1 MDADS
6 STTKG
11 DTTSTRVTSLE
22 TAPKDDM
29 DDVVADAMEAAAGA
43 CLLLPPPGIETKWE
57 KGKREK
63 QKMKRPIGKYGIP
76 KLKEGLRKA
85 PPGSGSGSGS
95 G

>member
-43 CLLLPPPGIETKWE
+43 CLLLPPPGIETKCE

-63 QKMKRPIGKYGIP
+63 QKLKYPVG
-76 KLKEGLRKA
+76 KEGVRKA
-85 PPGSGSGSGS
+85 PPG
-95 G
+95 